1 LEKFSDVTREG
12 TSLIYPVSINIAAVL
27 SFEFSPVLI
36 PFIFLCK
43 IFLFLEVL
51 WFTDVSH
58 IFTFLHEKVYIFIL
72 LELFFARRLFTLLC
86 LLKVQILALWA
97 LNYSITPLSLVLGFV
112 GEELFVK
119 RLKLGVL
126 GVEKCWVDSFFDLFV
141 VLVVQ
146 NDRVNLLS
154 GNISTELL
162 QLFLDVV
169 LIYIG
174 HSLENFNMF
183 VLITTLE
190 VIMMLCVAVEAETY
204 FPAASFTL
212 KPDVWDRI
220 DSTALALEANMLDLV
235 FEVFFVLRKIS
246 KLFTFNVLV
255 HHFLKES
262 TLGLHE
268 L

>member
-1 LEKFSDVTREG
+1 
-12 TSLIYPVSINIAAVL
+12 
-27 SFEFSPVLI
+27 
-36 PFIFLCK
+36 
-43 IFLFLEVL
+43 
-51 WFTDVSH
+51 
-58 IFTFLHEKVYIFIL
+58 
-72 LELFFARRLFTLLC
+72 
-86 LLKVQILALWA
+86 
-97 LNYSITPLSLVLGFV
+97 
-112 GEELFVK
+112 
-119 RLKLGVL
+119 
-126 GVEKCWVDSFFDLFV
+126 VDSFFDLFV

-190 VIMMLCVAVEAETY
+190 VIMMLCVAFVAETY

-212 KPDVWDRI
+212 KPDVCDRI

-235 FEVFFVLRKIS
+235 FEVLFVLRKIS

>member
-1 LEKFSDVTREG
+1 
-12 TSLIYPVSINIAAVL
+12 
-27 SFEFSPVLI
+27 
-36 PFIFLCK
+36 
-43 IFLFLEVL
+43 
-51 WFTDVSH
+51 
-58 IFTFLHEKVYIFIL
+58 
-72 LELFFARRLFTLLC
+72 
-86 LLKVQILALWA
+86 
-97 LNYSITPLSLVLGFV
+97 
-112 GEELFVK
+112 
-119 RLKLGVL
+119 
-126 GVEKCWVDSFFDLFV
+126 VDSFFDLFV

-212 KPDVWDRI
+212 KPDV
-220 DSTALALEANMLDLV
+220 
-235 FEVFFVLRKIS
+235 
-246 KLFTFNVLV
+246 
-255 HHFLKES
+255 
-262 TLGLHE
+262 
-268 L
+268 

>member
-1 LEKFSDVTREG
+1 M
-12 TSLIYPVSINIAAVL
+12 Y
-27 SFEFSPVLI
+27 
-36 PFIFLCK
+36 
-43 IFLFLEVL
+43 
-51 WFTDVSH
+51 
-58 IFTFLHEKVYIFIL
+58 
-72 LELFFARRLFTLLC
+72 
-86 LLKVQILALWA
+86 
-97 LNYSITPLSLVLGFV
+97 
-112 GEELFVK
+112 
-119 RLKLGVL
+119 
-126 GVEKCWVDSFFDLFV
+126 SFFDFFV

-146 NDRVNLLS
+146 NDRVNFLS
-154 GNISTELL
+154 SNISTELL

-212 KPDVWDRI
+212 KPDVCDRV
-220 DSTALALEANMLDLV
+220 DSTALTLEANMLDLV

-246 KLFTFNVLV
+246 KLFTFNALV